1 MHSSELPAGVTVMAM
16 KGVLSPGSTCVLI
29 CVCNTSTRSVSL
41 LKCTV
46 IAQCQAANVVP
57 TPTVQMES
65 AGNQTVMDNGEW
77 LLDKLDLL
85 GIDHWMEHQQQQ
97 A

>member
-29 CVCNTSTRSVSL
+29 HVCNTLTRSVSL
-41 LKCTV
+41 PKHTI
-46 IAQCQAANVVP
+46 IAQCQATNVVP

-65 AGNQTVMDNGEW
+65 ADDQTVMDDGN
-77 LLDKLDLL
+77 
-85 GIDHWMEHQQQQ
+85 
-97 A
+97 

>member
-1 MHSSELPAGVTVMAM
+1 MTM

-29 CVCNTSTRSVSL
+29 CVHNTSTRYVSL

-85 GIDHWMEHQQQQ
+85 GIDLWTEHQQQQ
-97 A
+97 AQDILW